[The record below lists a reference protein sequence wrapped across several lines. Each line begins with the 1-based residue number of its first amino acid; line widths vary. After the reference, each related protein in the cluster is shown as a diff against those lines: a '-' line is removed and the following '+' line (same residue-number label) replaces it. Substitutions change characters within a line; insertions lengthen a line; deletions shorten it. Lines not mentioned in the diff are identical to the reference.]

1 MRKPEKKQVKRKVL
15 QAPAEKPEENPLI
28 RRLKSKSLTKRLV
41 YENTM
46 EAFQQLKSIASAY
59 AEQYNPKAKSIHKDI
74 TIEYTDKGEYEAQLK
89 VAGDLLLFTMHTNVF
104 EFPRDHVMMKSST
117 IKEDPL
123 RSYCGVIFIHNFLAD
138 SFRFNRMNDVGYLV
152 ARIFINKDYNFIV
165 EGKRQLEFL
174 NQTFVDRKF
183 DEVAM
188 LKILETA
195 VNYCLD
201 FDLLLT
207 PYDDI
212 KEVFVADMIEYSQS
226 MNVRTGKRL
235 GFRFTAD
242 PDETLF
248 SR

>member
-1 MRKPEKKQVKRKVL
+1 MPKPEKKQVKKKALPV
-15 QAPAEKPEENPLI
+15 AATTEENPLV

-41 YENTM
+41 YEHTA
-46 EAFQQLKSIASAY
+46 EAFSQLKAIASAY
-59 AEQYNPKAKSIHKDI
+59 AEQYNPKAKQIHKDI
-74 TIEYTDKGEYEAQLK
+74 TIEYFDKGEFEAQLK

-104 EFPRDHVMMKSST
+104 EFPRDHMIMKSSA
-117 IKEDPL
+117 IREDPL

-138 SFRFNRMNDVGYLV
+138 SFRFNRLNDVGYLV

-165 EGKRQLEFL
+165 EGKRQMEFL
-174 NQTFVDRKF
+174 NQTFEERKF

-188 LKILETA
+188 LKILETS

-201 FDLLLT
+201 FDLLLP

-212 KEVFVADMIEYSQS
+212 KEVSVADMMEYSQS